1 MGGLLRSHEVD
12 RGPLVDRSLVADW
25 NPAAD
30 RSRVVDLSRAGYWPQ
45 GLSKEA
51 LHVRWDLEYSDDEE
65 YFSSES

>member
-1 MGGLLRSHEVD
+1 M
-12 RGPLVDRSLVADW
+12 ADW